1 MIIIRESDEVRLY
14 LMGLKA
20 KLRLEIRLSMS
31 WFWQSNLS
39 FLDEI
44 VDRLFSIPTKG
55 FLLRVLRFSNDYV
68 NIIWEKNNLILE
80 ESPRNRF
87 ILFVIENRTSL
98 VLVTLV
104 SFIAPEIPS
113 FMKGGRFIYQPN
125 IFHLPWWNI
134 SDLLE

>member
-20 KLRLEIRLSMS
+20 KSRLEIRLSMS

-44 VDRLFSIPTKG
+44 ADRLFSIPTKG
-55 FLLRVLRFSNDYV
+55 FLLRVLKFSNDYV

-113 FMKGGRFIYQPN
+113 FMKGRRFIYQPN

>member
-20 KLRLEIRLSMS
+20 KSRLEIRLSMS

-44 VDRLFSIPTKG
+44 ANRLFSIPTKG
-55 FLLRVLRFSNDYV
+55 FLLRVLKFSNDYV

-113 FMKGGRFIYQPN
+113 FMKGRRFIYQPN

>member
-20 KLRLEIRLSMS
+20 KSRLEIRLSMS

-44 VDRLFSIPTKG
+44 ANRLFSIPTKG

-113 FMKGGRFIYQPN
+113 FMKGRRFIYQPN